1 MADSKKRASAAHIRR
16 GDECVMVIFG
26 ATGDLTKRLLMPA
39 IYNLAK
45 AKLLPEKFA
54 LMGFSNIDESSDS
67 YRDQITNELGQ
78 YATTKV
84 DPKVWA
90 GVAKNIQYMAGDFKD
105 PAAFTRL
112 KETLAKIDQEVG
124 TPGNYLFYLAT
135 SPMFFGEIVKQ
146 LDHAGLTKEP
156 QNQWRRV
163 IIEKPFGRDLE
174 SAKALNR
181 EIATHLEE
189 SQIFRIDHYLGKETV
204 QNLMVFRFG
213 NGIFEPI
220 WNRRYIESV
229 QVTAAETV
237 GVELRG
243 GYYDTAGALRDMVP
257 NHMLTLLSMTAME
270 PPISFDS
277 EAVRDEKAKVMHA
290 IRPPSKDDV
299 ARDAVRGQ
307 YAAGNVLGKPRA
319 AYRAEPNVDHN
330 SNTETYAAVRLFIDN
345 WRWADVP
352 FYLRT
357 GKSMAKRVTE
367 IAIQFRR
374 PPFLMFKE
382 TSVESMVPNILVIH
396 VEPDQGISLRFSAK
410 IPGPVVSLG
419 NVDMAFKYSE
429 YFRATPATGYE
440 TLLWDCMLGDTTLFQ
455 RADMVDA
462 GWRAIEPVLEVWG
475 EQKATDFPNYMA
487 GSWGP
492 AAADELLHRDGNS
505 WRKIE

>member
-1 MADSKKRASAAHIRR
+1 MADSKKSASAAHVRR
-16 GDECVMVIFG
+16 GDDCVMVIFG

-54 LMGFSNIDESSDS
+54 LIGFSNIEESSDS
-67 YRDQITNELGQ
+67 YRDQITGELSQ
-78 YATTKV
+78 YATAKV
-84 DPKVWA
+84 DPKIWER
-90 GVAKNIQYMAGDFKD
+90 VATNIQYTSGDFKD
-105 PAAFTRL
+105 PAAFTHL
-112 KETLAKIDQEVG
+112 KEMLAEIDKQLG

-135 SPMFFGEIVKQ
+135 SPAFFGEIVKQ
-146 LDHAGLTKEP
+146 LANAGLTNEP
-156 QNQWRRV
+156 EHRWRRV

-220 WNRRYIESV
+220 WNRRYIEFV
-229 QVTAAETV
+229 EVTAAETV

-290 IRPPSKDDV
+290 IRPPKKEDV

-307 YAAGNVLGKPRA
+307 YSAGIVAGKPRA
-319 AYRAEPNVDHN
+319 AYRSEPNVDPK
-330 SNTETYAAVRLFIDN
+330 SNTETYAAV
-345 WRWADVP
+345 
-352 FYLRT
+352 
-357 GKSMAKRVTE
+357 
-367 IAIQFRR
+367 
-374 PPFLMFKE
+374 
-382 TSVESMVPNILVIH
+382 
-396 VEPDQGISLRFSAK
+396 
-410 IPGPVVSLG
+410 
-419 NVDMAFKYSE
+419 
-429 YFRATPATGYE
+429 
-440 TLLWDCMLGDTTLFQ
+440 
-455 RADMVDA
+455 
-462 GWRAIEPVLEVWG
+462 
-475 EQKATDFPNYMA
+475 
-487 GSWGP
+487 
-492 AAADELLHRDGNS
+492 
-505 WRKIE
+505 